1 MIKIPDSGFYYPS
14 SFVRNLL
21 MALEEVAGINGV
33 KAILNLAGQS
43 SLIDNYPPDE
53 MTSGVDIARYSMII
67 ATLDDLYG
75 DKGAQVL
82 ALKAGN
88 KLFAETMK
96 KLGDPLNVSSDAHK
110 VKSIEEKIESGLMYL
125 HNAVIKTPITSL
137 PRTSDGQLIYSVEKC
152 PVCYG
157 RETKTPRCFLTVGL
171 IQAMNR
177 YTTGD
182 LEFTVTQTKA
192 HSCGDSCCEYVVSII
207 PNT

>member
-21 MALEEVAGINGV
+21 MSLEEVAGKNGV

-43 SLIDNYPPDE
+43 SMIDNYPPDD
-53 MTSGVDIARYSMII
+53 MNSGIDIARYSMII

-75 DKGAQVL
+75 DRGAQVL

-88 KLFAETMK
+88 MLFAETMK
-96 KLGDPLNVSSDAHK
+96 KLEHPLDVTSDAHK
-110 VKSIEEKIESGLMYL
+110 AKSIEEKVESGLMFI
-125 HNAVIKTPITSL
+125 HSVVIKTPITSM
-137 PRTSDGQLIYSVEKC
+137 PRTPDGQLVYSVPKC

-157 RETKTPRCFLTVGL
+157 RETKNPRCFLTVGL
-171 IQAMNR
+171 LQAMNR

-192 HSCGDSCCEYVVSII
+192 HSCGDSCCEYVVSTI